1 MKCVVY
7 SFLISI
13 IRSSAADDDISRQL
27 LVYSQVTGESYF
39 PFVMSLMRCPSEA
52 SVTSTSCIRIC
63 TGSLIS
69 PNVILTSAFCVAME
83 LNSDDLSPSD
93 LYTKVGQND
102 LAKVSA
108 IRNSGFGEN
117 ARFGFD
123 NDVALLVLE
132 RCLSVG
138 PGGPSPI
145 RVATAGN
152 DVAQCD
158 TVHSLSSGQS
168 SILPISL
175 RASDDSLRIMPSIVH
190 PSSVCKSEFVTLA
203 LGDVPV
209 SSISPVDAARL
220 SATMISD
227 LFICSGGES
236 PASICFGDAGSPVVN
251 SGTDILVGI
260 ASVLPS
266 GTCGLGPDYATRLA
280 FHAKWISNQ
289 LSTIAMC
296 SGWSVSKSFASWP
309 VPDWKL
315 TSEYTSTRWGSNQ
328 WQCVND
334 SVCIHD
340 WQRCDGTRNCND
352 ESDEENCGVTPRRLA
367 QCVAVETA
375 CVGQL
380 LAAQKA
386 VNQVKAAAE
395 TDVPAAVKSLAQACS
410 TLTTCAGADLISCSL
425 SSAVAPIAIQCKD
438 AASYVPANQRN
449 MDYSNSFNSRNKI
462 ICGDSHSNAGADGTS
477 DAASQLTR
485 MQVILAIIMILAA

>member
-7 SFLISI
+7 AFLISL
-13 IRSSAADDDISRQL
+13 IRSSAVDGVESRQL

-39 PFVMSLMRCPSEA
+39 PFVMSLMRCSSEA
-52 SVTSTSCIRIC
+52 PVTTTSCIRIC

-69 PNVILTSAFCVAME
+69 PNVILTSAFCVSTE
-83 LNSDDLSPSD
+83 LNSDDLSPSEI
-93 LYTKVGQND
+93 YAKVGQND

-123 NDVALLVLE
+123 NDIALLVLE
-132 RCLSVG
+132 KCLSVG
-138 PGGPSPI
+138 SDGPSPI

-152 DVAQCD
+152 DVAPCD
-158 TVHSLSSGQS
+158 TVHILSSGQS

-175 RASDDSLRIMPSIVH
+175 RPTDESLRIMPSIVH
-190 PSSVCKSEFVTLA
+190 PSAVCKSEFANLA
-203 LGDVPV
+203 LGDVAV
-209 SSISPVDAARL
+209 SSIAPVDAAKL
-220 SATMISD
+220 NATMISD

-251 SGTDILVGI
+251 SGPDILVGI

-280 FHAKWISNQ
+280 FHAKWISTQ
-289 LSTIAMC
+289 LSTIAIC

-315 TSEYTSTRWGSNQ
+315 SPEYTSTRCGATQ
-328 WQCVND
+328 WQCVKD
-334 SVCIHD
+334 GVCIHD
-340 WQRCDGTRNCND
+340 WQRCDGTKNCND
-352 ESDEENCGVTPRRLA
+352 GSDEDNCDDSPRRLA

-386 VNQVKAAAE
+386 VYEVKAAAE
-395 TDVPAAVKSLAQACS
+395 TDVPAAVKMLAQACS
-410 TLTTCAGADLISCSL
+410 TLTTCAEADLASCSL

-438 AASYVPANQRN
+438 AANFVSANQRN
-449 MDYSNSFNSRNKI
+449 IDYSDSFNFRNKI
-462 ICGDSHSNAGADGTS
+462 ICRDSHSNAGADGTS

-485 MQVILAIIMILAA
+485 LQSIFAIIIILAA